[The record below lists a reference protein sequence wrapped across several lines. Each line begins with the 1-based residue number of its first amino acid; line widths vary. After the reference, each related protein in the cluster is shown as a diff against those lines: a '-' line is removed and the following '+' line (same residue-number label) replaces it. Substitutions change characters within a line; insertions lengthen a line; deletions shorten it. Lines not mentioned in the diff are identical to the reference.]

1 VVVSEQDWARAVAA
15 LSQAD
20 HVALACHV
28 DPDGDALGSMLAM
41 ARWLDGRGVKT
52 VAGWGRA
59 RDTDSDSL
67 SIPPAYTFLPGL
79 SALAEPLEFPD
90 RPEVMIAFDTGAP
103 MRLGSLRENA
113 ERAGTLILI
122 DHHGVGAP
130 FGDIR
135 LVDGGAAAT
144 AVLVD
149 ELITRMGG
157 ELDQATAT
165 CLYTALITDTGRFSY
180 SSTDSSVLRFAA
192 RLLDCGIDHAAITR
206 HIYETS
212 SFGYLKVLGAALER
226 AQLVP
231 EVGLA
236 WMAVT
241 QSDLRRFGVAWEE
254 TEGFIDVLRRVE
266 AADCTLVAKEQDD
279 GRWKVSIRSQGAV
292 DVGLV
297 ARDLHGGGHALA
309 AAFVSEGSIDELIDR
324 VVARL
329 EPETPSIA
337 ARDSVA
343 PHGAASKG
351 GAG

>member
-1 VVVSEQDWARAVAA
+1 MVVAEEDWGRAVAA
-15 LSQAD
+15 LSAASD
-20 HVALACHV
+20 VALACHV

-41 ARWLDGRGVKT
+41 QRWLGGRGLTT
-52 VAGWGRA
+52 VAGWGRGSDA
-59 RDTDSDSL
+59 ESDSL

-79 SALAEPLEFPD
+79 SKLAEPPEFPD
-90 RPEVMIAFDTGAP
+90 RPEVMIAFDTGAAE
-103 MRLGSLRENA
+103 RLGSLRGNA
-113 ERAGTLILI
+113 ERAGTLILM
-122 DHHGVGAP
+122 DHHGIGAP

-149 ELITRMGG
+149 ELIARMGG
-157 ELDQATAT
+157 ELDEAMAT

-206 HIYETS
+206 HIYETA
-212 SFGYLKVLGAALER
+212 SFGYVKVLGAALER
-226 AQLVP
+226 AELVP

-241 QSDLRRFGVAWEE
+241 RSDLTRFGVAWQE

-266 AADCTLVAKEQDD
+266 AADCTLVAKEQED
-279 GRWKVSIRSQGAV
+279 GSWKVSMRSQGAV

-297 ARDLHGGGHALA
+297 ARDLGGGGHALA
-309 AAFVSEGSIDELIDR
+309 AAFVAHDPLDDLMQR
-324 VVARL
+324 VVDRL
-329 EPETPSIA
+329 EQSGSSAE
-337 ARDSVA
+337 VA
-343 PHGAASKG
+343 VESGAA
-351 GAG
+351 